1 MRVRQSDLLKTGI
14 LVVLLGAAFS
24 AGCKNREFTT
34 SGSQSHSLKDFDR
47 IEIKPLTSSVPPG
60 TEIPEDVRQRLPAF
74 ASGFPSELRPRIY
87 RRHILDASTGRLLV
101 LECVITKYDVV
112 DQQQSI
118 TPGESNPA
126 GATVEL
132 EVILKDDA
140 GARIGGGKASG
151 TGYGETRSRAMDNA
165 EKKVATAIA
174 EHLRKSIRG
183 SEKGPADS
191 PEEK

>member
-1 MRVRQSDLLKTGI
+1 MRVQESGFLKPGI
-14 LVVLLGAAFS
+14 LLVLVGAILGT
-24 AGCKNREFTT
+24 GCKNREFAP
-34 SGSQSHSLKDFDR
+34 SGPQSHSLKDFDR
-47 IEIKPLTSSVPPG
+47 IEIKPLASSVPPG
-60 TEIPEDVRQRLPAF
+60 TELPDDVRQRLPAF
-74 ASGFPSELRPRIY
+74 ASGFPSELRPRIF

-101 LECVITKYDVV
+101 LECVITKYEVV
-112 DQQQSI
+112 NQQSS
-118 TPGESNPA
+118 TPGDSNPA

-140 GARIGGGKASG
+140 GAQIGGGKASG

-183 SEKGPADS
+183 SEKVPAES
-191 PEEK
+191 PDEK